1 MSAFIIVG
9 AVIVVAVI
17 AWFVWCASRSAA
29 DKPVQF
35 REPIPPG
42 HYRVVAYDELSGSD
56 LTRVVGDFPSFEA
69 AQQEAAKGRQ
79 DSELQVGSK
88 GTPTK
93 FLIYDAQETFVGDWT
108 GRKSA
113 A

>member
-1 MSAFIIVG
+1 MSTFIIVAA
-9 AVIVVAVI
+9 AVAAIVVA
-17 AWFVWCASRSAA
+17 WFAWCASRSEVQ
-29 DKPVQF
+29 KPAQF
-35 REPIPPG
+35 REPVPAG
-42 HYRVVAYDELSGSD
+42 HYRLVAFDELSGSD

-69 AQQEAAKGRQ
+69 AHQEAAKGRQ

-93 FLIYDAQETFVGDWT
+93 FLIYDDQETFVGDWT